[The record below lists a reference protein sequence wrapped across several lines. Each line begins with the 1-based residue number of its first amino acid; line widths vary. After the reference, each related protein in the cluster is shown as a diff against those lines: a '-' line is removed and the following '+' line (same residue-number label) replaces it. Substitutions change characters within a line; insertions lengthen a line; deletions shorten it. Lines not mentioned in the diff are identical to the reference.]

1 MYLKNTSVVKEEI
14 KLISGG
20 KHFHWDKGSEAA
32 EMKRTGKE
40 EGGEGRITRRK
51 RGEGRITVR
60 KRGRDE
66 RERNREESE

>member
-1 MYLKNTSVVKEEI
+1 MVKEEI

-40 EGGEGRITRRK
+40 EGEGREDEMK
-51 RGEGRITVR
+51 GKG
-60 KRGRDE
+60 RGRKV
-66 RERNREESE
+66 SEKIGKSFKNLTRP